1 MNSPFIFA
9 KEDLFFAYPNNFNHF
24 VKYFKNT
31 YQHGG
36 VSLEEIIIPCAVYT
50 PKQLFLG
57 VKKIYTLLEVDQI
70 AREIIELISGKV
82 VLFYGQMGVGK
93 TTLIKE
99 ICKSLHAEDVISS
112 PTFSLVNEYRTQN
125 DEPIYHFDFYRIES
139 EEEALDIGVE
149 DYFYSGDW
157 CLIEWPNNIENLL
170 PLDAVEIHLSHAAE
184 GKRSIQLIQN

>member
-1 MNSPFIFA
+1 M
-9 KEDLFFAYPNNFNHF
+9 
-24 VKYFKNT
+24 
-31 YQHGG
+31 
-36 VSLEEIIIPCAVYT
+36 
-50 PKQLFLG
+50 
-57 VKKIYTLLEVDQI
+57 KKIYTLLEVNQI

-99 ICKSLHAEDVISS
+99 ICKSLHTEDIISS

-170 PLDAVEIHLSHAAE
+170 PLDAVEIHLSHADD

>member
-1 MNSPFIFA
+1 M
-9 KEDLFFAYPNNFNHF
+9 
-24 VKYFKNT
+24 
-31 YQHGG
+31 
-36 VSLEEIIIPCAVYT
+36 
-50 PKQLFLG
+50 
-57 VKKIYTLLEVDQI
+57 KKIYTLLEVDQI

-99 ICKSLHAEDVISS
+99 ICKSLHSEDIISS

-157 CLIEWPNNIENLL
+157 CLIEWPNNIQNLL